1 MLKPIFT
8 EKSLREAKNGNYT
21 FQVSVGMD
29 KKQIAAKIT
38 QLFGVKVIDVRT
50 MKVGPE
56 KGRNARGR
64 NFSIQ
69 AVKKAVITL
78 KSGDKID
85 VFEESKK

>member
-29 KKQIAAKIT
+29 KKRIAAKIT